1 MKTNKGLLEK
11 RIDLSN
17 CQINGGRSGE
27 THVLTSTATQAG
39 DCPDC
44 TTLNANDKDVALP
57 DYLNYSLQ

>member
-1 MKTNKGLLEK
+1 MKTNKGLLAK
-11 RIDLSN
+11 RIDLKNSK
-17 CQINGGRSGE
+17 INGGRSGE